1 MTVPSNRKPIPAGA
15 AFAAAVKV
23 QADAGVV
30 VGNFPPD
37 GVPVFLFIPMR
48 LPLVAMRRAGY
59 WFVCVNDN
67 GDGQV
72 LPRDTQ
78 VFAWVTLEAARNA
91 GEGTSGVPC
100 PACGVVSPTA
110 KGREAVAA
118 AVGMADGLA
127 GMLRSVAEAATL
139 VATSSPDHPSEPG
152 LAVVPREALDA
163 LVAAAEKIGKL
174 GA

>member
-1 MTVPSNRKPIPAGA
+1 MSTGGDVIGRIGA
-15 AFAAAVKV
+15 ARNYP
-23 QADAGVV
+23 G
-30 VGNFPPD
+30 D
-37 GVPVFLFIPMR
+37 GVLVFLFIPNL
-48 LPLVAMRRAGY
+48 LPKIGMRRDGY
-59 WFVCVNDN
+59 WFVCINDN
-67 GDGQV
+67 GDGVV
-72 LPRDTQ
+72 LPRDAE
-78 VFAWVTLEAARNA
+78 VLAWVEVEVARNA
-91 GEGTSGVPC
+91 GQGVVGVPC

-152 LAVVPREALDA
+152 LAVVPREAIDA

>member
-1 MTVPSNRKPIPAGA
+1 MSRGG
-15 AFAAAVKV
+15 
-23 QADAGVV
+23 DV
-30 VGNFPPD
+30 VGRIGATRNYPGD
-37 GVPVFLFIPMR
+37 GVLVFLFIPNL
-48 LPLVAMRRAGY
+48 LPKIGMRRGGH
-59 WFVCVNDN
+59 WFVCINDK
-67 GDGQV
+67 GDGVV
-72 LPRDTQ
+72 LPRDADPL
-78 VFAWVTLEAARNA
+78 AWVEVDVARNA
-91 GEGTSGVPC
+91 GQGVVGVAC

-127 GMLRSVAEAATL
+127 GMLRAVAEAATL